1 MTSLHGIQGIVR
13 ADLTEIHGLKHEDN
27 LGLDVYRK
35 SSHKTTNG
43 RLQSKECKRRTWW
56 RKRSVKCDSKVGQV
70 GARELGARMIFV
82 RISLHQQ
89 GH

>member
-43 RLQSKECKRRTWW
+43 RLQSKECKRRTW
-56 RKRSVKCDSKVGQV
+56 
-70 GARELGARMIFV
+70 
-82 RISLHQQ
+82 
-89 GH
+89 